1 MYLHPLLTVR
11 NLDMSSAAE
20 TISNLKSK
28 FNPDAAAGLDL
39 TYQFDIEDGENY
51 HVIVKDQTCEVNAGD
66 AQEPDCTLIM
76 NTETLKGIVSG
87 ETDGMQAFMAGK
99 VRAEGNMMLAMKLSE
114 LFPN

>member
-1 MYLHPLLTVR
+1 
-11 NLDMSSAAE
+11 MSSADIIE
-20 TISNLKSK
+20 NLKSK

-51 HVIVKDQTCEVNAGD
+51 HLVVKDQTCDVKAGNAD
-66 AQEPDCTLIM
+66 EPDCTLIM
-76 NTETLKGIVSG
+76 NTDTLKGIVSG

-99 VRAEGNMMLAMKLSE
+99 VRAEGNMMLAMKLNE

>member
-1 MYLHPLLTVR
+1 
-11 NLDMSSAAE
+11 MSSADIIE
-20 TISNLKSK
+20 NLKSK

-51 HVIVKDQTCEVNAGD
+51 HLVVKDQTCDVKAGNAD
-66 AQEPDCTLIM
+66 EPDCTLIM
-76 NTETLKGIVSG
+76 NTDTLKGIVSS